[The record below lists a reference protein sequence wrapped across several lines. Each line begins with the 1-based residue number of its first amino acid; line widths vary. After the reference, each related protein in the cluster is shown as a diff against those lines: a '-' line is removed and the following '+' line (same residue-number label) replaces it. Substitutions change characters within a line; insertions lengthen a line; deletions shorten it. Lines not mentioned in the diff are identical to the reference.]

1 MPAVGGIDAVKTD
14 LKTYIEAASSQ
25 LTNKVF
31 GDWRVG
37 IEKIYRP
44 RTGLRLPAVTVRISP
59 LTVRDL
65 VYSRKVPEDGSMETV
80 AFTAH
85 IFHSACGLAGQE
97 KYKHAHDIAD
107 IIMTYLERIDWNSG
121 SYADSSICDI
131 YDMSAR
137 ESEPSRGPRRICRVI
152 IEGMILS
159 KREDA

>member
-1 MPAVGGIDAVKTD
+1 MPAVGGIDAVKSD

-25 LTNKVF
+25 LTDKVF
-31 GDWRVG
+31 GNWRLG
-37 IEKIYRP
+37 IEKIYKP
-44 RTGLRLPAVTVRISP
+44 RSGLQLPAVTIRISP
-59 LTVRDL
+59 LTVRDMT
-65 VYSRKVPEDGSMETV
+65 YTRKVPESGSMETV

-85 IFHSACGLAGQE
+85 VFHSACNISGQE

-107 IIMTYLERIDWNSG
+107 IIMTYLESIDWNTG
-121 SYADSSICDI
+121 SYADSSIVDI

-137 ESEPSRGPRRICRVI
+137 ESEPSKGPRRTCRVI